1 MLVSFLFHK
10 RTLKNYRIQQF
21 WYYLISLSLPPPPP
35 THTHTQDIVIVPAG
49 IIEEN
54 KGKLRPYTEHLRKK
68 ANAEP
73 IPPAPRCKFASNQS
87 TFEMHC

>member
-1 MLVSFLFHK
+1 M
-10 RTLKNYRIQQF
+10 QPF
-21 WYYLISLSLPPPPP
+21 WCYLISISLPPPP
-35 THTHTQDIVIVPAG
+35 THTHTHIHTQDIVIVPAG

-73 IPPAPRCKFASNQS
+73 IPPAPRCKFASNQF